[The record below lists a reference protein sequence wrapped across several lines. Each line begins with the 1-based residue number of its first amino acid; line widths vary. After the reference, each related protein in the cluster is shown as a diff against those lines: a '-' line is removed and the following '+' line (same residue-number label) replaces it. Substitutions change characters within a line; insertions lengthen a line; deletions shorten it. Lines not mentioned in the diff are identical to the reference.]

1 MQFEPR
7 RSVTTAKLDAH
18 IDKRDRLEPAI
29 RDEDFSK
36 FCIDNEERWRLRA
49 EVTLNLTTL
58 DANGNYKKT
67 AEMQDLEEK
76 WRAACDVADA
86 EGREHPPLPEK
97 CNIPVAQLADDIELP
112 PVSYPVEGFVEP
124 ESEPEDDELDPEP
137 EPSRA
142 RNAKRGKRT
151 LEDLKASLPPDNDG
165 SEPEDELEAVS
176 TLLENTDAKR
186 RRLDDSDD
194 EESQKTAGDAV
205 AEALRLKRHLQM
217 MEESDGEE
225 NEEEEEEDE
234 YVPSDSE
241 DDEF

>member
-1 MQFEPR
+1 M
-7 RSVTTAKLDAH
+7 
-18 IDKRDRLEPAI
+18 
-29 RDEDFSK
+29 
-36 FCIDNEERWRLRA
+36 
-49 EVTLNLTTL
+49 TLNLTTL

-165 SEPEDELEAVS
+165 SEPEDELGSSRRCWRTPTPSAAGWTTATTRS
-176 TLLENTDAKR
+176 R
-186 RRLDDSDD
+186 RRRRA
-194 EESQKTAGDAV
+194 T
-205 AEALRLKRHLQM
+205 
-217 MEESDGEE
+217 
-225 NEEEEEEDE
+225 
-234 YVPSDSE
+234 
-241 DDEF
+241 